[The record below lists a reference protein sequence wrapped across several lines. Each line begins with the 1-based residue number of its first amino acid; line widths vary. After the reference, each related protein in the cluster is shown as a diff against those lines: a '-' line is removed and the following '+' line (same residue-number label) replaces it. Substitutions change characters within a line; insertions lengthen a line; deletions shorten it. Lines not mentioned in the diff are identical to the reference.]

1 MEERIYTNAACPLF
15 GTDYCARL
23 NMESCE
29 SCTVR
34 GRDAAEM
41 EALKRDLDA
50 LAARLPEEGI
60 GELFLSEQ
68 CLFCRSDAPGA
79 TACYALTDIGHPE
92 PKRRIA
98 RGVFG
103 IKKEARAGS
112 ILPIQIACCSECRKR
127 FALLQNVSTV
137 LTAASL
143 AIALLAMSIR
153 PLREALSAVHGAL
166 PVILFLAVSAAGFA
180 AGRILREQLKARY
193 GKVMHLSIFRIEQL
207 RRLKK
212 LGWFEL
218 YTDKDISRLVF
229 SKARARCGLYTG
241 GSIPQDR
248 NTGAEE

>member
-1 MEERIYTNAACPLF
+1 MEERIYTNAGCPLF

-34 GRDAAEM
+34 GRDAGEM

-60 GELFLSEQ
+60 GELFLSEH
-68 CLFCRSDAPGA
+68 CLFCRGEEPGE
-79 TACYALTDIGHPE
+79 TACYALTDIAHPE

-98 RGVFG
+98 KGVFQ

-112 ILPIQIACCSECRKR
+112 ILPIQIACCSDCRKR

-137 LTAASL
+137 FTAASL
-143 AIALLAMSIR
+143 AAALLLMSIR
-153 PLREALSAVHGAL
+153 PIREALAALHGAL
-166 PVILFLAVSAAGFA
+166 PVILFLAIAAVGIA
-180 AGRILREQLKARY
+180 AGRILRARLTARY

-218 YTDKDISRLVF
+218 YTEKDISRLVF
-229 SKARARCGLYTG
+229 SKTRARCGLYTG
-241 GSIPQDR
+241 GSIPKDE